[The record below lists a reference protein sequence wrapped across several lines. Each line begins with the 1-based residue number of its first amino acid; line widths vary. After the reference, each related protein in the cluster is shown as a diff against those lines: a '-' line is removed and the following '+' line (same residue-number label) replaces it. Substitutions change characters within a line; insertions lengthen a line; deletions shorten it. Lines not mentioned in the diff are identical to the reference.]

1 MDRTRRVLLSAG
13 GLAAAATPLA
23 VAVGAADAATP
34 RRLGS
39 QRPFNG
45 NMSVTEFDVFPN
57 IPADQTAALQKALDR
72 AAARKAVLTLPPGH
86 YLTRPLTLRPGS
98 HIAGCGPQTRLIQ
111 IGIGPVLS
119 ARVAHRVTVED
130 MTLDG
135 AMRPLGDTAGGVLKL
150 EAVAQVTLNRLHITQ
165 SSFNGISLIGCG
177 GTVRDVRIDEVAQTG
192 LFALDGNRLLVEACT
207 VETCANNGIQI
218 WQSAPREDGSL
229 VINNR
234 IAKIRTDDGG
244 SGQNGNGINVFRA
257 GNVTVQGNHITD
269 CAYSAVRGNSAS
281 NMTIIGNQGH
291 RLGEVA
297 LYAEFA
303 FQGAV
308 IAQNLIDD
316 AATGISVT
324 NFNDGG
330 RLATIQGN
338 VVRNLKRREF
348 EPVDQRGT
356 GIAAEADSAITGNVV
371 EGAPSSGIWVGMREY
386 MRNVVVNGNIVRAS
400 RYGVA
405 ISGNAQAGMGMISNN
420 VFSDIRSGAVRLVD
434 GYDAYGQ
441 DLGSGFSNAR
451 LNVTGNMVS

>member
-72 AAARKAVLTLPPGH
+72 AAERKAVLTLPPGH